1 MQEIN
6 SPQRAITAQ
15 NVKSAVAG
23 SLSAE
28 SSVLVFNRQAETRA
42 GYLRNRDLGYAESVN
57 PSLVSTAN

>member
-6 SPQRAITAQ
+6 SPQRAITAR

-28 SSVLVFNRQAETRA
+28 SLVQYNIVFNR
-42 GYLRNRDLGYAESVN
+42 
-57 PSLVSTAN
+57 